1 MTFKLLKNDYFM
13 TGVLFIVIIK
23 KHNFNKLRKFFKKEY
38 KPYIIGKI
46 IDGKSKV
53 LLNGKINWK

>member
-1 MTFKLLKNDYFM
+1 MLRTFNC
-13 TGVLFIVIIK
+13 GVGFIVIIK

-38 KPYIIGKI
+38 MPYIIGKI